1 LKLNDP
7 YNNKKMRIEGWN
19 IDVSSSETFDRPT
32 IYHQLIGSLMYLVNT
47 RSDISFAVKSL
58 SQFMVD
64 PQRVHWI
71 AVKHVL
77 WYLRGTMEYWLL
89 YERSGGV
96 ILSGFTDV
104 DWAGCTE
111 GRKSTSGF
119 CFGIGSRII
128 S

>member
-1 LKLNDP
+1 
-7 YNNKKMRIEGWN
+7 
-19 IDVSSSETFDRPT
+19 VSSSETFNQPT

-47 RSDISFAVKSL
+47 RLDIRFVLKSL

-64 PQRVHWI
+64 LQRVHWI
-71 AVKHVL
+71 VVKHFL

-89 YERSGGV
+89 YESSGGV

-111 GRKSTSGF
+111 GRKSSSGF
-119 CFGIGSRII
+119 FFGIGSRII